1 MKKIIADHKGQ
12 LILSSLVTLLPA
24 LAGWWLAHWLVLLI
38 TFSDRRNREN
48 QSRKAVRLIF
58 WIMPAVSLLTGGVTA
73 LLQRGVQSASTL
85 STAMAMGFGLLFI
98 VLGNYMPKFRQ
109 NSFMGIRVKWTLE
122 SEANWN
128 ATHRMGGKVWVAGGF
143 ACLAG
148 AMLPVKAMGA
158 VFPVVLVTV
167 ALAPIVYSYYYS
179 KTQPAA
185 EKTVSAPLP
194 LWQKRAARLIV
205 AAVAVIAVW
214 VFLAGSAK
222 IVYEDASFTVE
233 ASGWQDLTLSD
244 PLLQRHRRS
253 GLPARGGGPGGR
265 HPHLWPWQ
273 PAGVVR
279 PLLQRSLR
287 RLHPLHLRFLPGL
300 RPSDHC
306 RRAHRPAKRPRPGR
320 HPGHL
325 RPAEGADGALRPEQ
339 DRTVLIKTG
348 SRWPD
353 K

>member
-12 LILSSLVTLLPA
+12 LILSSLVTLLPG
-24 LAGWWLAHWLVLLI
+24 LAGWRLAWEAAAFLLGHWLVLLVV
-38 TFSDRRNREN
+38 FSDRRNRDR
-48 QSRKAVRLIF
+48 QSKKAIRLIL
-58 WIMPAVSLLTGGVTA
+58 WVMPFLSLLAGGVTV
-73 LLQRGVQSASTL
+73 LLQRGIQSASAG
-85 STAMAMGFGLLFI
+85 SAVMAMGFGLLFI
-98 VLGNYMPKFRQ
+98 VVGNYMPKIRQ

-122 SEANWN
+122 NEANWN

-148 AMLPVKAMGA
+148 AMLPIQAMGV

-233 ASGWQDLTLSD
+233 ASGWQDLTLSYSD
-244 PLLQRHRRS
+244 IAAVDY
-253 GLPARGGGPGGR
+253 LPAEEVPEGGIRTYGLGNLRVSFGHFSNEAYGDYIRYTYDSCRDCVRLTTAGG
-265 HPHLWPWQ
+265 
-273 PAGVVR
+273 
-279 PLLQRSLR
+279 
-287 RLHPLHLRFLPGL
+287 
-300 RPSDHC
+300 
-306 RRAHRPAKRPRPGR
+306 
-320 HPGHL
+320 
-325 RPAEGADGALRPEQ
+325 
-339 DRTVLIKTG
+339 RTVLLNGPDQPATRAIFDQLRARTG
-348 SRWPD
+348 L
-353 K
+353 

>member
-24 LAGWWLAHWLVLLI
+24 LAGWRLAWEAAAMLAAHWLVLLI

-85 STAMAMGFGLLFI
+85 STAMSMGFGLLFI

-233 ASGWQDLTLSD
+233 ASGWQDLTLSYSD
-244 PLLQRHRRS
+244 IAAVDY
-253 GLPARGGGPGGR
+253 LPAEEVPEGGIRTYGLGNLRVSFGHFSNEAYGDYIRYTYDSCRDCVRLTTAGG
-265 HPHLWPWQ
+265 
-273 PAGVVR
+273 
-279 PLLQRSLR
+279 
-287 RLHPLHLRFLPGL
+287 
-300 RPSDHC
+300 
-306 RRAHRPAKRPRPGR
+306 
-320 HPGHL
+320 
-325 RPAEGADGALRPEQ
+325 
-339 DRTVLIKTG
+339 RTVLLNGPDQAATRAIFDQLRARTG
-348 SRWPD
+348 L
-353 K
+353 

>member
-24 LAGWWLAHWLVLLI
+24 LAGWRLAWEAAAFLLGHWLVLLVV
-38 TFSDRRNREN
+38 FSDRRNRDR
-48 QSRKAVRLIF
+48 QSKKAIRLIL
-58 WIMPAVSLLTGGVTA
+58 WVMPFLSLLAGGVTV
-73 LLQRGVQSASTL
+73 LLQRGIQSASAG
-85 STAMAMGFGLLFI
+85 SAVMAMGFGLLFI
-98 VLGNYMPKFRQ
+98 VVGNYMPKIRQ

-122 SEANWN
+122 NEANWN
-128 ATHRMGGKVWVAGGF
+128 ASHRFGGKIWVAGGF

-233 ASGWQDLTLSD
+233 ASGWQDLTLSYSD
-244 PLLQRHRRS
+244 IAAVDY
-253 GLPARGGGPGGR
+253 LPAEEVPEGGIRTYGLGNLRVSFGHFSNEAYGDYIRYTYDSCRDCVRLTTAGG
-265 HPHLWPWQ
+265 
-273 PAGVVR
+273 
-279 PLLQRSLR
+279 
-287 RLHPLHLRFLPGL
+287 
-300 RPSDHC
+300 
-306 RRAHRPAKRPRPGR
+306 
-320 HPGHL
+320 
-325 RPAEGADGALRPEQ
+325 
-339 DRTVLIKTG
+339 RTVLLNGPDQAATRAIFDQLKERTG
-348 SRWPD
+348 L
-353 K
+353 

>member
-24 LAGWWLAHWLVLLI
+24 LAGWRLAWGAAAMLVAHWLVLLI

-148 AMLPVKAMGA
+148 AMLPIQAMGV

-233 ASGWQDLTLSD
+233 ASGWQDLTLSYSD
-244 PLLQRHRRS
+244 IAAVDY
-253 GLPARGGGPGGR
+253 LPAEEVPEGGIRTYGLGNLQVSFGHFSNEAYGDYIRYTYDSCRDCVRLTTAGG
-265 HPHLWPWQ
+265 
-273 PAGVVR
+273 
-279 PLLQRSLR
+279 
-287 RLHPLHLRFLPGL
+287 
-300 RPSDHC
+300 
-306 RRAHRPAKRPRPGR
+306 
-320 HPGHL
+320 
-325 RPAEGADGALRPEQ
+325 
-339 DRTVLIKTG
+339 RTVLLNGPDQAATRAIFDQLKARTG
-348 SRWPD
+348 L
-353 K
+353 

>member
-24 LAGWWLAHWLVLLI
+24 LAGWRLAWEGAAMLAAHWLVLLI

-148 AMLPVKAMGA
+148 AMLPIQAMGV
-158 VFPVVLVTV
+158 VFPLVLAAVV
-167 ALAPIVYSYYYS
+167 LAPIVYSYYYS
-179 KTQPAA
+179 KTRPEEA
-185 EKTVSAPLP
+185 TTAPVPPP

-214 VFLAGSAK
+214 AFLAGSAK
-222 IVYEDASFTVE
+222 IVYDDASFTVE
-233 ASGWQDLTLSD
+233 ASGWQDLTLSYSD
-244 PLLQRHRRS
+244 IAAVDY
-253 GLPARGGGPGGR
+253 LPAEEVPEGGIRTYGLGNLRVSFGHFSNEAYGDYLRYTYDSCRDCVRLTTAGG
-265 HPHLWPWQ
+265 
-273 PAGVVR
+273 
-279 PLLQRSLR
+279 
-287 RLHPLHLRFLPGL
+287 
-300 RPSDHC
+300 
-306 RRAHRPAKRPRPGR
+306 
-320 HPGHL
+320 
-325 RPAEGADGALRPEQ
+325 
-339 DRTVLIKTG
+339 RTVLLNGPDQAATRAIFDQLKERTG
-348 SRWPD
+348 L
-353 K
+353 

>member
-24 LAGWWLAHWLVLLI
+24 LAGWRLAWEAAAMLAAHWLVLLI

-122 SEANWN
+122 NEANWN
-128 ATHRMGGKVWVAGGF
+128 ASHRFGGKIWVAGGF

-233 ASGWQDLTLSD
+233 ASGWQDLTLSYSD
-244 PLLQRHRRS
+244 IAAVDY
-253 GLPARGGGPGGR
+253 LPAEEVPEGGIRTYGLGNLRVSFGHFSNEAYGDYIRYTYDSCRDCVRLTTAGG
-265 HPHLWPWQ
+265 
-273 PAGVVR
+273 
-279 PLLQRSLR
+279 
-287 RLHPLHLRFLPGL
+287 
-300 RPSDHC
+300 
-306 RRAHRPAKRPRPGR
+306 
-320 HPGHL
+320 
-325 RPAEGADGALRPEQ
+325 
-339 DRTVLIKTG
+339 RTVLLNGPDQAATRAIFDQLRARTG
-348 SRWPD
+348 L
-353 K
+353 

>member
-24 LAGWWLAHWLVLLI
+24 LAGWRLAWEAAAMLAAHWLVLLI

-85 STAMAMGFGLLFI
+85 STAMSMGFGLLFI

-233 ASGWQDLTLSD
+233 ASGWQDLTLSYSD
-244 PLLQRHRRS
+244 IAAVDY
-253 GLPARGGGPGGR
+253 LPAEEVPEGGIRTYGLGNLRVSFGHFSNEAYGDYIRYTYDSCRDCVRLTTAGG
-265 HPHLWPWQ
+265 
-273 PAGVVR
+273 
-279 PLLQRSLR
+279 
-287 RLHPLHLRFLPGL
+287 
-300 RPSDHC
+300 
-306 RRAHRPAKRPRPGR
+306 
-320 HPGHL
+320 
-325 RPAEGADGALRPEQ
+325 
-339 DRTVLIKTG
+339 RTVLLNGPDQAATRAVFDQLKARTG
-348 SRWPD
+348 L
-353 K
+353 

>member
-12 LILSSLVTLLPA
+12 LILSSLVTLLPG
-24 LAGWWLAHWLVLLI
+24 LAGWRLAWEAAAMLAAHWLVLLI

-222 IVYEDASFTVE
+222 IVYDDASFTVE
-233 ASGWQDLTLSD
+233 ASGWQDLTLSYSD
-244 PLLQRHRRS
+244 IAAVDY
-253 GLPARGGGPGGR
+253 LPAEEVPEGGIRTYGLGNLRVSFGHFSNEAYGDYIRYTYDSCRDCVRLTTAGG
-265 HPHLWPWQ
+265 
-273 PAGVVR
+273 
-279 PLLQRSLR
+279 
-287 RLHPLHLRFLPGL
+287 
-300 RPSDHC
+300 
-306 RRAHRPAKRPRPGR
+306 
-320 HPGHL
+320 
-325 RPAEGADGALRPEQ
+325 
-339 DRTVLIKTG
+339 RTVLLNGPDQAATRAIFDQLRARTG
-348 SRWPD
+348 L
-353 K
+353 

>member
-24 LAGWWLAHWLVLLI
+24 LAGWRLAWEAAAMLAAHWLVLLI

-85 STAMAMGFGLLFI
+85 STAMSMGFGLLFI

-233 ASGWQDLTLSD
+233 ASGWQDLTLSYSD
-244 PLLQRHRRS
+244 IAAVDY
-253 GLPARGGGPGGR
+253 LPAEEVPEGGIRTYGLGNLRVSFGHFSNEAYGDYIRYTYDSCRDCVRLTTAGG
-265 HPHLWPWQ
+265 
-273 PAGVVR
+273 
-279 PLLQRSLR
+279 
-287 RLHPLHLRFLPGL
+287 
-300 RPSDHC
+300 
-306 RRAHRPAKRPRPGR
+306 
-320 HPGHL
+320 
-325 RPAEGADGALRPEQ
+325 
-339 DRTVLIKTG
+339 RTVLLNGPDQPATRAIFDQLRARTG
-348 SRWPD
+348 L
-353 K
+353 

>member
-24 LAGWWLAHWLVLLI
+24 LAGWRLAWEAAAMLAAHWLVLLI

-98 VLGNYMPKFRQ
+98 VVGNYMPKFRQ

-122 SEANWN
+122 NEANWN
-128 ATHRMGGKVWVAGGF
+128 ASHRFGGKIWVAGGF

-233 ASGWQDLTLSD
+233 ASGWQDLTLSYSD
-244 PLLQRHRRS
+244 IAAVDY
-253 GLPARGGGPGGR
+253 LPAEEVPEGGIRTYGLGNLRVSFGHFSNEAYGDYIRYTYDSCRDCVRLTTAGG
-265 HPHLWPWQ
+265 
-273 PAGVVR
+273 
-279 PLLQRSLR
+279 
-287 RLHPLHLRFLPGL
+287 
-300 RPSDHC
+300 
-306 RRAHRPAKRPRPGR
+306 
-320 HPGHL
+320 
-325 RPAEGADGALRPEQ
+325 
-339 DRTVLIKTG
+339 RTVLLNGPDQAATRAIFDQLRARTG
-348 SRWPD
+348 L
-353 K
+353 

>member
-24 LAGWWLAHWLVLLI
+24 LAGWRLAWEAAAMLAAHWLVLLI

-73 LLQRGVQSASTL
+73 LLQRGVQSTSTL

-167 ALAPIVYSYYYS
+167 ALVPIVYSYYYS

-233 ASGWQDLTLSD
+233 ASGWQDLTLSYSD
-244 PLLQRHRRS
+244 IAAVDY
-253 GLPARGGGPGGR
+253 LPAEEVPEGGIRTYGLGNLRVSFGHFSNEAYGDYIRYTYDSCRDCVRLTTAGG
-265 HPHLWPWQ
+265 
-273 PAGVVR
+273 
-279 PLLQRSLR
+279 
-287 RLHPLHLRFLPGL
+287 
-300 RPSDHC
+300 
-306 RRAHRPAKRPRPGR
+306 
-320 HPGHL
+320 
-325 RPAEGADGALRPEQ
+325 
-339 DRTVLIKTG
+339 RTVLLNGPDQAATRAIFDQLRARTG
-348 SRWPD
+348 L
-353 K
+353 

>member
-24 LAGWWLAHWLVLLI
+24 LAGWRLAWEAAAMLAAHWLVLLI

-148 AMLPVKAMGA
+148 AMLPIQAMGV
-158 VFPVVLVTV
+158 VFPLVLAAVV
-167 ALAPIVYSYYYS
+167 LAPIVYSYYYS

-214 VFLAGSAK
+214 AFLAGSAK
-222 IVYEDASFTVE
+222 IVYDDASFTVE
-233 ASGWQDLTLSD
+233 ASGWQDLTLSYSD
-244 PLLQRHRRS
+244 IAAVDY
-253 GLPARGGGPGGR
+253 LPAEEVPEGGIRTYGLGNLRVSFGHFSNEAYGDYIRYTYDSCRDCVRLTTAGG
-265 HPHLWPWQ
+265 
-273 PAGVVR
+273 
-279 PLLQRSLR
+279 
-287 RLHPLHLRFLPGL
+287 
-300 RPSDHC
+300 
-306 RRAHRPAKRPRPGR
+306 
-320 HPGHL
+320 
-325 RPAEGADGALRPEQ
+325 
-339 DRTVLIKTG
+339 RTVLLNGPDQAATRAIFDQLRARTG
-348 SRWPD
+348 L
-353 K
+353 

>member
-1 MKKIIADHKGQ
+1 MKKILTEHKGE
-12 LILSSLVTLLPA
+12 LVLSSLVTLLPG
-24 LAGWWLAHWLVLLI
+24 LAGWRLAWEAAAMLAAHWLVLLI

-122 SEANWN
+122 SEGNWN

-148 AMLPVKAMGA
+148 AMLPIQAMGV
-158 VFPVVLVTV
+158 VFPLVLAAVV
-167 ALAPIVYSYYYS
+167 LAPIVYSYYYS

-214 VFLAGSAK
+214 AFLAGSAE

-233 ASGWQDLTLSD
+233 ASGWQDLTLSYSD
-244 PLLQRHRRS
+244 IAAVDY
-253 GLPARGGGPGGR
+253 LPAEEVPEGGIRTYGLGNLRVSFGHFSNEAYGDYIRYTYDSCRDCVRLTTAGG
-265 HPHLWPWQ
+265 
-273 PAGVVR
+273 
-279 PLLQRSLR
+279 
-287 RLHPLHLRFLPGL
+287 
-300 RPSDHC
+300 
-306 RRAHRPAKRPRPGR
+306 
-320 HPGHL
+320 
-325 RPAEGADGALRPEQ
+325 
-339 DRTVLIKTG
+339 RTVLLNGPDQAATRAIFDQLKARTG
-348 SRWPD
+348 L
-353 K
+353 

>member
-24 LAGWWLAHWLVLLI
+24 LAGWRLAWEAAAMLAAHWLVLLI

-128 ATHRMGGKVWVAGGF
+128 ATHRMGGKVWVGGGF

-148 AMLPVKAMGA
+148 AMLPIQAMGV
-158 VFPVVLVTV
+158 VFPLVLAAVV
-167 ALAPIVYSYYYS
+167 LAPIVYSYYYS

-222 IVYEDASFTVE
+222 IVYDDASFTVE
-233 ASGWQDLTLSD
+233 ASGWQDLTLSYSD
-244 PLLQRHRRS
+244 IAAVDY
-253 GLPARGGGPGGR
+253 LPAEEVPEGGIRTYGLGNLRVSFGHFSNEAYGEYIRYTYDSCRDCVRLTTAGG
-265 HPHLWPWQ
+265 
-273 PAGVVR
+273 
-279 PLLQRSLR
+279 
-287 RLHPLHLRFLPGL
+287 
-300 RPSDHC
+300 
-306 RRAHRPAKRPRPGR
+306 
-320 HPGHL
+320 
-325 RPAEGADGALRPEQ
+325 
-339 DRTVLIKTG
+339 RTVLLNGPDQPATRAIFDQLKERTG
-348 SRWPD
+348 L
-353 K
+353 

>member
-1 MKKIIADHKGQ
+1 
-12 LILSSLVTLLPA
+12 
-24 LAGWWLAHWLVLLI
+24 
-38 TFSDRRNREN
+38 
-48 QSRKAVRLIF
+48 
-58 WIMPAVSLLTGGVTA
+58 MPAVSLLTGGVTA
-73 LLQRGVQSASTL
+73 LLQRGVQSTSTL

-148 AMLPVKAMGA
+148 AMLPIQAMGA
-158 VFPVVLVTV
+158 VFPVVLAAVV
-167 ALAPIVYSYYYS
+167 LAPIVYSYYYS

-233 ASGWQDLTLSD
+233 ASGWQDLTLSYSD
-244 PLLQRHRRS
+244 IAAVDY
-253 GLPARGGGPGGR
+253 LPAEEVPEGGIRTYGLGNLRVSFGHFSNEAYGDYIRYTYDSCRDCVRLTTAGG
-265 HPHLWPWQ
+265 
-273 PAGVVR
+273 
-279 PLLQRSLR
+279 
-287 RLHPLHLRFLPGL
+287 
-300 RPSDHC
+300 
-306 RRAHRPAKRPRPGR
+306 
-320 HPGHL
+320 
-325 RPAEGADGALRPEQ
+325 
-339 DRTVLIKTG
+339 RTVLLNGPDQAATRAIFDQLKARTG
-348 SRWPD
+348 L
-353 K
+353 

>member
-24 LAGWWLAHWLVLLI
+24 LAGGRLAGEGAAMLVAHWLVLLI

-98 VLGNYMPKFRQ
+98 GLGNYMPKFRQ

-233 ASGWQDLTLSD
+233 ASGWQDLTLSYSD
-244 PLLQRHRRS
+244 IAAVDY
-253 GLPARGGGPGGR
+253 LPAEEVPEGGIRTYGLGNLRVSFGHFSNEAYGDYIRYTYDSCRDCVRLTTAGG
-265 HPHLWPWQ
+265 
-273 PAGVVR
+273 
-279 PLLQRSLR
+279 
-287 RLHPLHLRFLPGL
+287 
-300 RPSDHC
+300 
-306 RRAHRPAKRPRPGR
+306 
-320 HPGHL
+320 
-325 RPAEGADGALRPEQ
+325 
-339 DRTVLIKTG
+339 RTVLLNGPDQAATRAIFDQLRARTG
-348 SRWPD
+348 L
-353 K
+353 

>member
-1 MKKIIADHKGQ
+1 M
-12 LILSSLVTLLPA
+12 
-24 LAGWWLAHWLVLLI
+24 
-38 TFSDRRNREN
+38 FSDRRNRDR
-48 QSRKAVRLIF
+48 QSKKAIRLIL
-58 WIMPAVSLLTGGVTA
+58 WVMPFLSLLAGGVTV
-73 LLQRGVQSASTL
+73 LLQRGIQSASAG
-85 STAMAMGFGLLFI
+85 SAVMAMGFGLLFI
-98 VLGNYMPKFRQ
+98 VVGNYMPKIRQ

-122 SEANWN
+122 NEANWN
-128 ATHRMGGKVWVAGGF
+128 ASHRFGGKIWVAGGF

-233 ASGWQDLTLSD
+233 ASGWQDLTLSYSD
-244 PLLQRHRRS
+244 IAAVDY
-253 GLPARGGGPGGR
+253 LPAEEVPEGGIRTYGLGNLRVSFGHFSNEAYGDYIRYTYDSCRDCVRLTTAGG
-265 HPHLWPWQ
+265 
-273 PAGVVR
+273 
-279 PLLQRSLR
+279 
-287 RLHPLHLRFLPGL
+287 
-300 RPSDHC
+300 
-306 RRAHRPAKRPRPGR
+306 
-320 HPGHL
+320 
-325 RPAEGADGALRPEQ
+325 
-339 DRTVLIKTG
+339 RTVLLNGPDQAATRAIFDQLKERTG
-348 SRWPD
+348 L
-353 K
+353 

>member
-24 LAGWWLAHWLVLLI
+24 LAGWRLAWEAAAFLLGHWLVLLVV
-38 TFSDRRNREN
+38 FSDRRNRDR
-48 QSRKAVRLIF
+48 QSKKAIRLIL
-58 WIMPAVSLLTGGVTA
+58 WVMPFLSLLAGGVTV
-73 LLQRGVQSASTL
+73 LLQRGIQSASAG
-85 STAMAMGFGLLFI
+85 SAVMAMGFGLLFI
-98 VLGNYMPKFRQ
+98 VVGNYMPKIRQ

-122 SEANWN
+122 NEANWN
-128 ATHRMGGKVWVAGGF
+128 ASHRFGGKIWVAGGF

-233 ASGWQDLTLSD
+233 ASGWQDLTLSYSD
-244 PLLQRHRRS
+244 IAAVDY
-253 GLPARGGGPGGR
+253 LPAEEVPEGGIRTYGLGNLRVSFGHFSNEAYGDYIRYTYDSCRDCVRLTTAGG
-265 HPHLWPWQ
+265 
-273 PAGVVR
+273 
-279 PLLQRSLR
+279 
-287 RLHPLHLRFLPGL
+287 
-300 RPSDHC
+300 
-306 RRAHRPAKRPRPGR
+306 
-320 HPGHL
+320 
-325 RPAEGADGALRPEQ
+325 
-339 DRTVLIKTG
+339 RTVLLNGPDQAATRAIFDQLKARTG
-348 SRWPD
+348 L
-353 K
+353 

>member
-1 MKKIIADHKGQ
+1 MKKIIADHKEQ

-24 LAGWWLAHWLVLLI
+24 LAGWRLAWEAAAMLAAHWLVLLI

-148 AMLPVKAMGA
+148 AMLPIQAMGV
-158 VFPVVLVTV
+158 VFPLVLVTV

-233 ASGWQDLTLSD
+233 ASGWQDLTLSYSD
-244 PLLQRHRRS
+244 IAAVDY
-253 GLPARGGGPGGR
+253 LPAEEVPEGGIRTYGLGNLRVSFGHFSNEAYGDYIRYTYDSCRDCVRLTTAGG
-265 HPHLWPWQ
+265 
-273 PAGVVR
+273 
-279 PLLQRSLR
+279 
-287 RLHPLHLRFLPGL
+287 
-300 RPSDHC
+300 
-306 RRAHRPAKRPRPGR
+306 
-320 HPGHL
+320 
-325 RPAEGADGALRPEQ
+325 
-339 DRTVLIKTG
+339 RTVLLNGPDQAATRAIFDQLKARTG
-348 SRWPD
+348 L
-353 K
+353 

>member
-24 LAGWWLAHWLVLLI
+24 LAGWRLAWEAAAILAAHWLVLLI

-122 SEANWN
+122 SKANWN

-148 AMLPVKAMGA
+148 AMLPIQAMGV
-158 VFPVVLVTV
+158 VFPLVLAAVV
-167 ALAPIVYSYYYS
+167 LAPIVYSYYYS
-179 KTQPAA
+179 KTRPEAA
-185 EKTVSAPLP
+185 TTAPVPPP

-214 VFLAGSAK
+214 AFLAGSAK

-233 ASGWQDLTLSD
+233 ASGWQDLTFSYSD
-244 PLLQRHRRS
+244 IAAVDY
-253 GLPARGGGPGGR
+253 LPAEEVPEGGIRTYGLGNLRVSFGHFSNEAYGDYIRYTYDSCRDCVHLTTAGG
-265 HPHLWPWQ
+265 
-273 PAGVVR
+273 
-279 PLLQRSLR
+279 
-287 RLHPLHLRFLPGL
+287 
-300 RPSDHC
+300 
-306 RRAHRPAKRPRPGR
+306 
-320 HPGHL
+320 
-325 RPAEGADGALRPEQ
+325 
-339 DRTVLIKTG
+339 RTVLLNGPDQAATRAIFDQLRVRTG
-348 SRWPD
+348 L
-353 K
+353 

>member
-24 LAGWWLAHWLVLLI
+24 LTGWRLAWEAAAMLAAHWLVLLI
-38 TFSDRRNREN
+38 PFSDRRNREN

-214 VFLAGSAK
+214 AFLAGSAK

-233 ASGWQDLTLSD
+233 ASGWQDLTLSYSD
-244 PLLQRHRRS
+244 IAAVDY
-253 GLPARGGGPGGR
+253 LPAEEVPEGGIRTYGLGNLRVSFGHFSNEAYGDYIRYTYDSCRDCVRLTTAGG
-265 HPHLWPWQ
+265 
-273 PAGVVR
+273 
-279 PLLQRSLR
+279 
-287 RLHPLHLRFLPGL
+287 
-300 RPSDHC
+300 
-306 RRAHRPAKRPRPGR
+306 
-320 HPGHL
+320 
-325 RPAEGADGALRPEQ
+325 
-339 DRTVLIKTG
+339 RTVLLNGPDQAATRAIFDQLKARTG
-348 SRWPD
+348 L
-353 K
+353 

>member
-24 LAGWWLAHWLVLLI
+24 LAGWRLAWEAAAMLAAHWLVLLI

-148 AMLPVKAMGA
+148 AMLPIQAMGV
-158 VFPVVLVTV
+158 VFPLVLAAVV
-167 ALAPIVYSYYYS
+167 LAPIVYSYYYS

-233 ASGWQDLTLSD
+233 ASGWQDLTLSYSD
-244 PLLQRHRRS
+244 IAAVDY
-253 GLPARGGGPGGR
+253 LPAEEVPEGGIRTYGLGNLRVSFGHFSNEAYGDYIRYTYDSCRDCVRLTTAGG
-265 HPHLWPWQ
+265 
-273 PAGVVR
+273 
-279 PLLQRSLR
+279 
-287 RLHPLHLRFLPGL
+287 
-300 RPSDHC
+300 
-306 RRAHRPAKRPRPGR
+306 
-320 HPGHL
+320 
-325 RPAEGADGALRPEQ
+325 
-339 DRTVLIKTG
+339 RTVLLNGPDQAATRAIFDQLRARTG
-348 SRWPD
+348 L
-353 K
+353 

>member
-24 LAGWWLAHWLVLLI
+24 LAGWRLAWEAAAMLAAHWLVLLVV
-38 TFSDRRNREN
+38 FSDRRNRDR
-48 QSRKAVRLIF
+48 QSKKAVRLIF

-233 ASGWQDLTLSD
+233 ASGWQDLTLSYSD
-244 PLLQRHRRS
+244 VAAVDY
-253 GLPARGGGPGGR
+253 LPAEEVPEGGIRTYGLGNLRVSFGHFSNEAYGDYIRYTYDSCRDCVRLTTAGGR
-265 HPHLWPWQ
+265 TILLNGPDQ
-273 PAGVVR
+273 PATR
-279 PLLQRSLR
+279 AIFDQLKART
-287 RLHPLHLRFLPGL
+287 GL
-300 RPSDHC
+300 
-306 RRAHRPAKRPRPGR
+306 
-320 HPGHL
+320 
-325 RPAEGADGALRPEQ
+325 
-339 DRTVLIKTG
+339 
-348 SRWPD
+348 
-353 K
+353 

>member
-1 MKKIIADHKGQ
+1 MKKIIADYKGQ

-24 LAGWWLAHWLVLLI
+24 LAGWRLAWEAAAMLAAHWLVLLI

-222 IVYEDASFTVE
+222 IVYDDASFTVE
-233 ASGWQDLTLSD
+233 ASGWQDLTLSYSD
-244 PLLQRHRRS
+244 IAAVDY
-253 GLPARGGGPGGR
+253 LPAEEVPEGGIRTYGLGNLRVSFGHFSNEAYGDYIRYTYDSCRDCVRLTTAGG
-265 HPHLWPWQ
+265 
-273 PAGVVR
+273 
-279 PLLQRSLR
+279 
-287 RLHPLHLRFLPGL
+287 
-300 RPSDHC
+300 
-306 RRAHRPAKRPRPGR
+306 
-320 HPGHL
+320 
-325 RPAEGADGALRPEQ
+325 
-339 DRTVLIKTG
+339 RTVLLNGPDQAATRAIFDQLKERTG
-348 SRWPD
+348 L
-353 K
+353 

>member
-24 LAGWWLAHWLVLLI
+24 LAGWRLAWEAAAMLAAHWLVLLI

-167 ALAPIVYSYYYS
+167 ALVPIVYSYYYS

-233 ASGWQDLTLSD
+233 ASGWQDLTLSYSD
-244 PLLQRHRRS
+244 IAAVDY
-253 GLPARGGGPGGR
+253 LPAEEVPEGGIRTYGLGNLRVSFGHFSNEAYGDYIRYTYDSCRDCVRLTTAGG
-265 HPHLWPWQ
+265 
-273 PAGVVR
+273 
-279 PLLQRSLR
+279 
-287 RLHPLHLRFLPGL
+287 
-300 RPSDHC
+300 
-306 RRAHRPAKRPRPGR
+306 
-320 HPGHL
+320 
-325 RPAEGADGALRPEQ
+325 
-339 DRTVLIKTG
+339 RTVLLNGHDQAATRAIFDQLKERTG
-348 SRWPD
+348 L
-353 K
+353 

>member
-24 LAGWWLAHWLVLLI
+24 LAGWRLAWEAAAMLAAHWLVLLVV
-38 TFSDRRNREN
+38 FSDRRNRDR
-48 QSRKAVRLIF
+48 QSKKAIRLIF

-233 ASGWQDLTLSD
+233 ASGWQDLTLSYSD
-244 PLLQRHRRS
+244 IAAVDY
-253 GLPARGGGPGGR
+253 LPAEEVPEGGIRTYGLGNLRVSFGHFSNEAYGDYIRYTYDSCRDCVRLTTAGG
-265 HPHLWPWQ
+265 
-273 PAGVVR
+273 
-279 PLLQRSLR
+279 
-287 RLHPLHLRFLPGL
+287 
-300 RPSDHC
+300 
-306 RRAHRPAKRPRPGR
+306 
-320 HPGHL
+320 
-325 RPAEGADGALRPEQ
+325 
-339 DRTVLIKTG
+339 RTVLLNGPDQPATRAIFDQLKARTG
-348 SRWPD
+348 L
-353 K
+353 

>member
-24 LAGWWLAHWLVLLI
+24 LAGWRLAWEAAAMLAAHWLVLLI

-73 LLQRGVQSASTL
+73 LLQRGVQSTSTL

-98 VLGNYMPKFRQ
+98 VVGNYMPKIRQ

-122 SEANWN
+122 NEANWN
-128 ATHRMGGKVWVAGGF
+128 ASHRFGGKIWVAGGF

-222 IVYEDASFTVE
+222 IVYDDASFTVE
-233 ASGWQDLTLSD
+233 ASGWQDLTLSYSD
-244 PLLQRHRRS
+244 IAEVDY
-253 GLPARGGGPGGR
+253 LPAEEVPEGGIRTYGLGNLRVSFGHFSNEAYGDYIRYTYDSCRDCVRLTTAGG
-265 HPHLWPWQ
+265 
-273 PAGVVR
+273 
-279 PLLQRSLR
+279 
-287 RLHPLHLRFLPGL
+287 
-300 RPSDHC
+300 
-306 RRAHRPAKRPRPGR
+306 
-320 HPGHL
+320 
-325 RPAEGADGALRPEQ
+325 
-339 DRTVLIKTG
+339 RTVLLNGPDQAATRAIFDQLRARTG
-348 SRWPD
+348 L
-353 K
+353 

>member
-12 LILSSLVTLLPA
+12 LILSSLVTLLPG
-24 LAGWWLAHWLVLLI
+24 LAGWRLAWEGAAMLVAHWLVLLI

-233 ASGWQDLTLSD
+233 ASGWQDLTLSYSD
-244 PLLQRHRRS
+244 IAAVDY
-253 GLPARGGGPGGR
+253 LPAEEVPEGGIRTYGLGNLRVSFGHFSNEAYGDYIRYTYDSCRDCVRLTTAGGR
-265 HPHLWPWQ
+265 TILLNGPDQ
-273 PAGVVR
+273 PATR
-279 PLLQRSLR
+279 AIFDQLKART
-287 RLHPLHLRFLPGL
+287 GL
-300 RPSDHC
+300 
-306 RRAHRPAKRPRPGR
+306 
-320 HPGHL
+320 
-325 RPAEGADGALRPEQ
+325 
-339 DRTVLIKTG
+339 
-348 SRWPD
+348 
-353 K
+353 

>member
-24 LAGWWLAHWLVLLI
+24 LAGWRLAWEAAAMLAAHWLVLLI

-148 AMLPVKAMGA
+148 AMLPIQAMGV
-158 VFPVVLVTV
+158 VFPLVLVTV

-222 IVYEDASFTVE
+222 IVYDDASFTVE
-233 ASGWQDLTLSD
+233 ASGWQDLTLSYSD
-244 PLLQRHRRS
+244 IAAVDY
-253 GLPARGGGPGGR
+253 LPAEEVPEGGIRTYGLGNLRVSFGHFSNEAYGDYIRYTYDSCRDCVRLTTAGG
-265 HPHLWPWQ
+265 
-273 PAGVVR
+273 
-279 PLLQRSLR
+279 
-287 RLHPLHLRFLPGL
+287 
-300 RPSDHC
+300 
-306 RRAHRPAKRPRPGR
+306 
-320 HPGHL
+320 
-325 RPAEGADGALRPEQ
+325 
-339 DRTVLIKTG
+339 RTVLLNGPDQAATRAIFDQLRARTG
-348 SRWPD
+348 L
-353 K
+353 

>member
-24 LAGWWLAHWLVLLI
+24 LAGWQMAWEAAAFLLGHWLVLLVV
-38 TFSDRRNREN
+38 FSDRRNRDR
-48 QSRKAVRLIF
+48 QSKKAIRLIL
-58 WIMPAVSLLTGGVTA
+58 WVMPFLSLLAGGVTV
-73 LLQRGVQSASTL
+73 LLQRGIQSAGAGS
-85 STAMAMGFGLLFI
+85 AVMAMGFGLLFI
-98 VLGNYMPKFRQ
+98 VVGNYMPKIRQ

-122 SEANWN
+122 NEANWN
-128 ATHRMGGKVWVAGGF
+128 ASHRFGGKIWVAGGF

-148 AMLPVKAMGA
+148 AMLPIQAMGV

-214 VFLAGSAK
+214 VFLAGSAE

-233 ASGWQDLTLSD
+233 ASGWQDLTLSYSD
-244 PLLQRHRRS
+244 IAAVDY
-253 GLPARGGGPGGR
+253 LPAEEVPEGGIRTYGLGNLRVSFGHFSNEAYGDYIRYTYDSCRDCVRLTTAGG
-265 HPHLWPWQ
+265 
-273 PAGVVR
+273 
-279 PLLQRSLR
+279 
-287 RLHPLHLRFLPGL
+287 
-300 RPSDHC
+300 
-306 RRAHRPAKRPRPGR
+306 
-320 HPGHL
+320 
-325 RPAEGADGALRPEQ
+325 
-339 DRTVLIKTG
+339 RTVLLNGPDQAATRAIFDQLKARTG
-348 SRWPD
+348 L
-353 K
+353 

>member
-12 LILSSLVTLLPA
+12 LILSSLVTLLPG
-24 LAGWWLAHWLVLLI
+24 LAGWRLAWEAAAMLAAHWLVLLI

-148 AMLPVKAMGA
+148 AMLPVKAMGV

-214 VFLAGSAK
+214 AFLAGSAK

-233 ASGWQDLTLSD
+233 ASGWQDLTLSYSD
-244 PLLQRHRRS
+244 IAAVDY
-253 GLPARGGGPGGR
+253 LPAEEVPEGGIRTYGLGNLRVSFGHFSNEAYGDYIRYTYDSCRDCVRLTTAGG
-265 HPHLWPWQ
+265 
-273 PAGVVR
+273 
-279 PLLQRSLR
+279 
-287 RLHPLHLRFLPGL
+287 
-300 RPSDHC
+300 
-306 RRAHRPAKRPRPGR
+306 
-320 HPGHL
+320 
-325 RPAEGADGALRPEQ
+325 
-339 DRTVLIKTG
+339 RTVLLNGPDQPATRAIFDQLRARTG
-348 SRWPD
+348 L
-353 K
+353 

>member
-1 MKKIIADHKGQ
+1 MKKIIANHKGQ
-12 LILSSLVTLLPA
+12 LVLSSLVTLLPA
-24 LAGWWLAHWLVLLI
+24 LAGWRLAWEAAAMLAAHWLVLLI

-85 STAMAMGFGLLFI
+85 STAMSMGFGLLFI

-233 ASGWQDLTLSD
+233 ASGWQDLTLSYSD
-244 PLLQRHRRS
+244 IAAVDY
-253 GLPARGGGPGGR
+253 LPAEEVPEGGIRTYGLGNLRVSFGHFSNEAYGDYIRYTYDSCRDCVRLTTAGG
-265 HPHLWPWQ
+265 
-273 PAGVVR
+273 
-279 PLLQRSLR
+279 
-287 RLHPLHLRFLPGL
+287 
-300 RPSDHC
+300 
-306 RRAHRPAKRPRPGR
+306 
-320 HPGHL
+320 
-325 RPAEGADGALRPEQ
+325 
-339 DRTVLIKTG
+339 RTVLLNGPDQAATRAIFDQLRSRTG
-348 SRWPD
+348 L
-353 K
+353 

>member
-24 LAGWWLAHWLVLLI
+24 LAGWRLAWEAAAMLAAHWLVLLI

-148 AMLPVKAMGA
+148 AMLPIQAMGV
-158 VFPVVLVTV
+158 VFPLVLAAVV
-167 ALAPIVYSYYYS
+167 LAPIVYSYYYS
-179 KTQPAA
+179 KTRPEAA
-185 EKTVSAPLP
+185 TTVPVPPP

-214 VFLAGSAK
+214 AFLAGSAK

-233 ASGWQDLTLSD
+233 ASGWQDLTLSYSD
-244 PLLQRHRRS
+244 IAAVDY
-253 GLPARGGGPGGR
+253 LPAEEVPEGGIRTYGLGNLRVSFGHFSNEAYGDYIRYTYDSCRDCVRLTTAGG
-265 HPHLWPWQ
+265 
-273 PAGVVR
+273 
-279 PLLQRSLR
+279 
-287 RLHPLHLRFLPGL
+287 
-300 RPSDHC
+300 
-306 RRAHRPAKRPRPGR
+306 
-320 HPGHL
+320 
-325 RPAEGADGALRPEQ
+325 
-339 DRTVLIKTG
+339 RTVLLNGPDQAATRAIFDQLKERTG
-348 SRWPD
+348 L
-353 K
+353 

>member
-1 MKKIIADHKGQ
+1 MKKILTEHKGE
-12 LILSSLVTLLPA
+12 LVLSSLVTLLPA
-24 LAGWWLAHWLVLLI
+24 LAGWQMAWEAAAFLVGHWLVLLVV
-38 TFSDRRNREN
+38 FSDRRNRDR
-48 QSRKAVRLIF
+48 QSKKAIRLIL
-58 WIMPAVSLLTGGVTA
+58 WVMPFLSLLAGGVTV
-73 LLQRGVQSASTL
+73 LLQRGIQSASAG
-85 STAMAMGFGLLFI
+85 SAVMAMGFGLLFI
-98 VLGNYMPKFRQ
+98 VVGNYMPKIRQ

-122 SEANWN
+122 NEANWN
-128 ATHRMGGKVWVAGGF
+128 ASHRFGGKIWVAGGF

-233 ASGWQDLTLSD
+233 ASGWQDLTLSYSD
-244 PLLQRHRRS
+244 IAAVDY
-253 GLPARGGGPGGR
+253 LPAEEVPEGGIRTYGLGNLRVSFGHFSNEAYGDYIRYTYDSCRDCVRLTTAGG
-265 HPHLWPWQ
+265 
-273 PAGVVR
+273 
-279 PLLQRSLR
+279 
-287 RLHPLHLRFLPGL
+287 
-300 RPSDHC
+300 
-306 RRAHRPAKRPRPGR
+306 
-320 HPGHL
+320 
-325 RPAEGADGALRPEQ
+325 
-339 DRTVLIKTG
+339 RTVLLNGPDQAATRAIFDQLRARTG
-348 SRWPD
+348 L
-353 K
+353 